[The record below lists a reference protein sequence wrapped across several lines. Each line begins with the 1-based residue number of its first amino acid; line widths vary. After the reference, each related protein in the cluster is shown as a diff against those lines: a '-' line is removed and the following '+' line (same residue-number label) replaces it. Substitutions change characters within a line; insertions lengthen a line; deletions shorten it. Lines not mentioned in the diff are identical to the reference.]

1 MYLLQLP
8 CGSAFISPLPRW
20 SQIST
25 PHKPVLWGPKSTARF
40 YSDLRTS
47 GGSSTHIA
55 VLFYNLDNL
64 GNPDL
69 ITSIQHGKHNN
80 NNHRANSS
88 SHRYPSIYI
97 YSREKYFA
105 VCALVSSYL
114 FLQIL
119 RRIGARSV
127 YIAKVRRG
135 GADSEGK
142 QQLSKHSVP
151 LPLKNKINYLAL
163 LPSEK
168 MIIFPVPF
176 RYRFQ

>member
-1 MYLLQLP
+1 MLVRSADNTEKPYTHIYVALSITFFLVGYYIYIYAITCSIINVYLLQLP

-97 YSREKYFA
+97 YSREKSFA
-105 VCALVSSYL
+105 V
-114 FLQIL
+114 
-119 RRIGARSV
+119 
-127 YIAKVRRG
+127 
-135 GADSEGK
+135 
-142 QQLSKHSVP
+142 
-151 LPLKNKINYLAL
+151 
-163 LPSEK
+163 
-168 MIIFPVPF
+168 
-176 RYRFQ
+176 